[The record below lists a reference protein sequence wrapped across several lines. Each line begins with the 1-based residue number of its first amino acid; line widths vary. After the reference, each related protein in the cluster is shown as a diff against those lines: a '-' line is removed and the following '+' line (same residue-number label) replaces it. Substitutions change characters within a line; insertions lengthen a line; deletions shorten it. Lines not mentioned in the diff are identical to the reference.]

1 VAALGGYDALF
12 SVGVGVWVEGG
23 EGGIGVDFGGVEGV
37 REEGRAAGWRLMV
50 IEGIW
55 EFGYRRS
62 ELDSEE

>member
-1 VAALGGYDALF
+1 
-12 SVGVGVWVEGG
+12 
-23 EGGIGVDFGGVEGV
+23 VDFGGVEGV